1 MWLLSNNVLL
11 RVCYCVQGEGYDGDE
26 GFVAAPAGASTGRA
40 PGRLG
45 PMRGRG
51 ARGGLLGRAG
61 RAVGGAEGLAG
72 AGMMGGLPLVDPT
85 QMMMMGGLPG
95 PIILPG
101 PGMMPGLPGAMPLGA
116 PMIIDPS
123 MMAGDMGG
131 MPVFIPA
138 HGGRGMTGMRGGAAA
153 GRGRGA
159 GRGGGRGAYGGM
171 AAPPGTKLEGPGYL
185 KHYYDL
191 DAPANNRAVLDY
203 GDL

>member
-1 MWLLSNNVLL
+1 
-11 RVCYCVQGEGYDGDE
+11 
-26 GFVAAPAGASTGRA
+26 
-40 PGRLG
+40 
-45 PMRGRG
+45 
-51 ARGGLLGRAG
+51 
-61 RAVGGAEGLAG
+61 
-72 AGMMGGLPLVDPT
+72 MMSGLPIVDPA
-85 QMMMMGGLPG
+85 QMMMMGGMPG

-101 PGMMPGLPGAMPLGA
+101 PGMIPALPGALPMGA

-131 MPVFIPA
+131 MPMFIPA
-138 HGGRGMTGMRGGAAA
+138 QGRRGMVAGRGAEMG
-153 GRGRGA
+153 GRGRGTGRS
-159 GRGGGRGAYGGM
+159 GRGMSNGGM

>member
-1 MWLLSNNVLL
+1 MLLLL
-11 RVCYCVQGEGYDGDE
+11 LLLQEGYEGDE
-26 GFVAAPAGASTGRA
+26 AFAVVPAAGAAGRG

-51 ARGGLLGRAG
+51 ARGGMLGRGVRVSA
-61 RAVGGAEGLAG
+61 GAEGLASS
-72 AGMMGGLPLVDPT
+72 GMMGGLPMVDPS

-131 MPVFIPA
+131 MPLFIPA
-138 HGGRGMTGMRGGAAA
+138 QGGRGMAGARGGMMGTA
-153 GRGRGA
+153 RGRGA
-159 GRGGGRGAYGGM
+159 GRSGRGPFAGAM